1 MEPAGCTH
9 GCHTGDLGA
18 PMTASRVSPRLG
30 CTTGCPQSCCVPM
43 PRVSLYQTRPW
54 CPPTPG
60 PAPMGDLGVPEGGRK
75 GRRHPAPRHLRGC
88 RKSWVL
94 SAPTSLGHSSPATA
108 STQLIAPAAV
118 MTGDPWWHWVAYGG
132 SGCPVVVSGVPRC
145 RLSHG
150 LRHHRDKRAVAVPG
164 VPMPVPVPLP
174 VPVLPPMHVP
184 TRTPP
189 TSTLPS
195 PGGIP
200 TPTRVPAA
208 PRRHRNGGSGAAETR
223 SRAQPPAPGA
233 APGGETGPGLF

>member
-1 MEPAGCTH
+1 MPLPWGWASEGPASTHSFLPTSRGLAGGDTACDSPQRCPWGGLGTRRVMEPAGCTH

-132 SGCPVVVSGVPRC
+132 SGCPVVVP
-145 RLSHG
+145 
-150 LRHHRDKRAVAVPG
+150 
-164 VPMPVPVPLP
+164 
-174 VPVLPPMHVP
+174 HVP
-184 TRTPP
+184 
-189 TSTLPS
+189 
-195 PGGIP
+195 
-200 TPTRVPAA
+200 
-208 PRRHRNGGSGAAETR
+208 
-223 SRAQPPAPGA
+223 
-233 APGGETGPGLF
+233 